1 MGLEW
6 LPVIQEQFIGEESM
20 ATGDRGMVNAG
31 GQGAAP
37 VPRRRF
43 VEVLLGGGFLATA
56 VAFVYPVLR
65 YLVPPK
71 TADLGGDSVVAGRV
85 GELKPNSGKIFR
97 FGSRPGLLIRTAS
110 GEYRAMS
117 ATCTHLSC
125 TVQYRDDLREVWC
138 ACHNGKYSLDGRN
151 IAGPP
156 PRPLEAFD
164 VQVRGEEIFVRRR
177 REA

>member
-1 MGLEW
+1 
-6 LPVIQEQFIGEESM
+6 M
-20 ATGDRGMVNAG
+20 ATRDPGMVHPNG
-31 GQGAAP
+31 PLSAP

-43 VEVLLGGGFLATA
+43 VEFLLGAGFLGTA
-56 VAFVYPVLR
+56 IAFIYPVLR
-65 YLVPPK
+65 FFVPPK
-71 TADLGGDSVVAGRV
+71 TVDVGGDSVVAGRV
-85 GELKPNSGKIFR
+85 GELKLNSGRIFP

-138 ACHNGKYSLDGRN
+138 ACHNGVYSLDGRN
-151 IAGPP
+151 MSGPP

-164 VQVRGEEIFVRRR
+164 VQVRGNEIYVSRR
-177 REA
+177 REG

>member
-1 MGLEW
+1 
-6 LPVIQEQFIGEESM
+6 M
-20 ATGDRGMVNAG
+20 ASSDQGMMNPNDRLS
-31 GQGAAP
+31 AP

-43 VEVLLGGGFLATA
+43 VEVLLGGGFLATVA
-56 VAFVYPVLR
+56 AFVYPILR

-71 TADLGGDSVVAGRV
+71 VLDLGTDSVVAGRV
-85 GELKPNSGKIFR
+85 GELKPNSGKIFH
-97 FGSRPGLLIRTAS
+97 FGSRPGLLIRTAG

-138 ACHNGKYSLDGRN
+138 ACHNGKYNLDGRN
-151 IAGPP
+151 ISGPP

>member
-1 MGLEW
+1 
-6 LPVIQEQFIGEESM
+6 M
-20 ATGDRGMVNAG
+20 ATGDQGMING
-31 GQGAAP
+31 TDRLSPP

-43 VEVLLGGGFLATA
+43 VEVLLGSGFIATA
-56 VAFVYPVLR
+56 IAFAYPVLR
-65 YLVPPK
+65 YLIPPK
-71 TADLGGDSVVAGRV
+71 AADLGSESVIAGRV

-97 FGSRPGLLIRTAS
+97 FGTRPGILIRTAG

-125 TVQYRDDLREVWC
+125 TVQYRDDMQHVWC
-138 ACHNGKYSLDGRN
+138 ACHNGHYDLNGKN

-156 PRPLEAFD
+156 PRPLELFE
-164 VQVRGEEIFVRRR
+164 VQVRGDEIFVRRR

>member
-1 MGLEW
+1 M
-6 LPVIQEQFIGEESM
+6 SK
-20 ATGDRGMVNAG
+20 RGQDIANAG
-31 GQGAAP
+31 DSTSPA

-43 VEVLLGGGFLATA
+43 VEVLLGSGFLATA
-56 VAFVYPVLR
+56 VAFLYPVLR

-71 TADLGGDSVVAGRV
+71 ALDLGSDAVVAGRV
-85 GELKPNSGKIFR
+85 TELKPNSGKIFR
-97 FGSRPGLLIRTAS
+97 FGNRPGLLIRTS
-110 GEYRAMS
+110 GGEYRAMS

-138 ACHNGKYSLDGRN
+138 ACHNGKYNLDGRN
-151 IAGPP
+151 ISGPP
-156 PRPLEAFD
+156 PRSLEAYD